1 MKRIHKFTT
10 TALGALCIALF
21 AALVLATT
29 WQVFSRLVLHAP
41 VTWSEELAKMLFVW
55 LSFLGLALVYG
66 ERGHMAVEFLTRKCG
81 ERGEKVFAI
90 WTHFA
95 SLLLGAIALL
105 WGGWNAAMNAWS
117 QNLTA
122 LPVNMGSVYLVM
134 PISGVAVVL
143 YAIYHMVEIAA
154 GRESTY
160 PIPEAE
166 PALEEM
172 DKIKAEAEAEGTL
185 TDVLGKGND
194 AVNPADV
201 RDVAFDAGD
210 KKGAQL

>member
-1 MKRIHKFTT
+1 MERIHKITT
-10 TALGALCIALF
+10 QILGAFCIALF
-21 AALVLATT
+21 VLLVFSTT
-29 WQVFSRLVLHAP
+29 WQVFSRLVLQSP

-55 LSFLGLALVYG
+55 LSFLGLAFVYG
-66 ERGHMAVEFLTRKCG
+66 ERGHMAVELLTRRSG
-81 ERGEKVFAI
+81 ERGERFFAI
-90 WTHFA
+90 WTHVA
-95 SLLLGAIALL
+95 ALLLGAIALV

-122 LPVNMGSVYLVM
+122 LPLNMGSVYLVM
-134 PISGVAVVL
+134 PISGVAMVL
-143 YAIYHMVEIAA
+143 YAIYHIVEIAA

-166 PALEEM
+166 VALAEL
-172 DKIKAEAEAEGTL
+172 DKIKAEAEAEGAL
-185 TDVLGKGND
+185 TDVLHDGND

-201 RDVAFDAGD
+201 RNVTFDAGE